1 MKQLLMD
8 QKFVSGLGN
17 IYSDEVLFAAGLRY
31 DRPSDTLSSQEV
43 RRLYRAMQEVLQEA
57 IRFRGTTLEDEAYLD
72 LFGKPG
78 EFQSELRCT
87 DGPASRPP
95 LPNADSGGQDL
106 RAERVLLSAVPV
118 VAEAAT
124 RGRRRRRSYVR
135 ARVARRR
142 CAGRPPGSRR
152 DDVDVEVARPRVRT
166 HSTTQ

>member
-78 EFQSELRCT
+78 EFQNELKVYGRA
-87 DGPASRPP
+87 G
-95 LPNADSGGQDL
+95 LPC
-106 RAERVLLSAVPV
+106 
-118 VAEAAT
+118 
-124 RGRRRRRSYVR
+124 
-135 ARVARRR
+135 RR
-142 CAGRPPGSRR
+142 CRTPIQAVKISGRNAYFCPQCQS
-152 DDVDVEVARPRVRT
+152 
-166 HSTTQ
+166 